1 MPNLLY
7 RLYIHYVAYCTT
19 TGVTYGFLSGLN
31 SILIHPELQVLTS
44 LERIKYIT
52 STSLKIGSCCLILS
66 ISAPISIP
74 FLLIT
79 NKINYNSIGIFKV
92 FLPIFMPL
100 ILFP

>member
-7 RLYIHYVAYCTT
+7 TLYIHYVASCTT

-31 SILIHPELQVLTS
+31 SILIHPELQIITP

-52 STSLKIGSCCLILS
+52 SKSLKIGSCCLILS
-66 ISAPISIP
+66 IGAPIIIP
-74 FLLIT
+74 ILLIT
-79 NKINYNSIGIFKV
+79 NKINYNYKV

-100 ILFP
+100 LLFP